1 MSCTW
6 DACRNTI
13 RSSCSFCYPFK
24 TEMGK
29 QIWVKLPIIKFSI
42 YCMYSKILLFQ
53 LTQDWTG
60 AELPYVP
67 NYQTVTVLTKFL
79 QVLFCYCSY
88 ILAVQLLRGVFHL
101 DISFSCWFRI
111 LFCFLVSSKL
121 RTLMEGKG
129 SEDTTMVD
137 VQTLLKA
144 FLNMLPR
151 SVCFIDETFFW

>member
-1 MSCTW
+1 
-6 DACRNTI
+6 
-13 RSSCSFCYPFK
+13 
-24 TEMGK
+24 
-29 QIWVKLPIIKFSI
+29 
-42 YCMYSKILLFQ
+42 MYSKILLFQ
-53 LTQDWTG
+53 LTQDWTR

-67 NYQTVTVLTKFL
+67 NYQTVPVLTKFL

-101 DISFSCWFRI
+101 DISFPCWFRT

-144 FLNMLPR
+144 FLNMFLR